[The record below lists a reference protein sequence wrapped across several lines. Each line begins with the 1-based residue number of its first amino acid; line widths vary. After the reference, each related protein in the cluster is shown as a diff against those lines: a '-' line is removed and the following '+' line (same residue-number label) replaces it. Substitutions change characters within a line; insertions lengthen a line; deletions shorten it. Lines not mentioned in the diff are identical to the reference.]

1 MIRLAVALAIAGATL
16 LLPAS
21 PAEHGGLFLLALAG
35 SLWLFEALHLTAT
48 ALLVP
53 LLAVALGILDVTS
66 ALGAF
71 THPVIAIFF
80 GGFALASALHRHGLD
95 ALLAARLVQLARGR
109 LLPASLLLFA
119 ACALLS
125 MWISNTATVAM
136 LLPLG
141 IGLLDGTE
149 PERDRALRTFVLLGL
164 AWSASI
170 GGMATLVGSPPNAL
184 AAAALGLDFTDWLA
198 LGLPVALLLWP
209 LGVLVLWLVF
219 RPPFGGR
226 ALSSTITE
234 FRWQAG
240 AITTLAVFAVTV
252 AGWLFSERVGTWLGV
267 ERDVDALIALA
278 AAVALLV
285 TRTLDWATL
294 ERGTQWGVLLL
305 FGGGICLGSAMQA
318 SGADAWL
325 ARELLG
331 DVSGLQPLL
340 ILLAITAFVV
350 FLTELVSNTAVTA
363 LLLPVLLPLA
373 AELGL
378 APLTIAATVALSAS
392 CAFMLPVATPPNAL
406 VFASGALRQRD
417 MMRAGLR
424 MNLVAIVVI
433 GASLMFD

>member
-1 MIRLAVALAIAGATL
+1 MIRLAAALAIACATL

-21 PAEHGGLFLLALAG
+21 PTEHGGLFLLALAG
-35 SLWLFEALHLTAT
+35 SLWLFEALHLTVT

-53 LLAVALGILDVTS
+53 VLAIALGILDVKS
-66 ALGAF
+66 ALTAF
-71 THPVIAIFF
+71 TNPVIAIFF
-80 GGFALASALHRHGLD
+80 GGFALASALRRHGLD
-95 ALLAARLVQLARGR
+95 VLLAARLVQLARGQ

-119 ACALLS
+119 ACTLLS

-136 LLPLG
+136 LLPLAL
-141 IGLLDGTE
+141 GLVNDTD
-149 PERDRALRTFVLLGL
+149 PEHDRALRAFVLLGL

-184 AAAALGLDFTDWLA
+184 AAAALGLDFSDWLA

-209 LGVLVLWLVF
+209 LGVLVLWLAL
-219 RPPFGGR
+219 RPRFAGR
-226 ALSSTITE
+226 AAASATTQ
-234 FRWQAG
+234 FRWRAG
-240 AITTLAVFAVTV
+240 AVATLVVFALTV
-252 AGWLFSERVGTWLGV
+252 GGWLFSGRVGAWLGV
-267 ERDVDALIALA
+267 ERDADALIALA

-285 TRTLDWATL
+285 TRTLNWATL
-294 ERGTQWGVLLL
+294 ERDTEWGVLLL

-340 ILLAITAFVV
+340 VLLTITAFVV

-378 APLTIAATVALSAS
+378 APVTIAAAVALSAS

-424 MNLVAIVVI
+424 MNMVAIVVI
-433 GASLMFD
+433 GGWLSFG